1 MLRFCRRRSAESKL
15 SDAELQVEALESKLT
30 SLSQL
35 LESEQA
41 AAESALK
48 ASEQSWQV
56 LLDEATAAAAS
67 HASSAAQQ
75 EAQAVQ
81 SDLQQQLEESKAAH
95 EVRTN
100 DTTFHSC
107 TSHES
112 NGCQS
117 ESYHQNI
124 ASLGRVLLTAT

>member
-1 MLRFCRRRSAESKL
+1 MCRRRSAESKL
-15 SDAELQVEALESKLT
+15 SDAELQIEVLESKLT

-56 LLDEATAAAAS
+56 RLDEATAAAAS
-67 HASSAAQQ
+67 DAQGAAQQ

-81 SDLQQQLEESKAAH
+81 SELQQQLEESKAAH
-95 EVRTN
+95 EVRMN
-100 DTTFHSC
+100 ETTFHCC
-107 TSHES
+107 TSH
-112 NGCQS
+112 Q
-117 ESYHQNI
+117 
-124 ASLGRVLLTAT
+124 

>member
-1 MLRFCRRRSAESKL
+1 MLYFCRRRSAESKL
-15 SDAELQVEALESKLT
+15 SDAELQIEALESKLT

-56 LLDEATAAAAS
+56 RLAEATAAAATD
-67 HASSAAQQ
+67 ATSAAQL
-75 EAQAVQ
+75 EAQALQ
-81 SDLQQQLEESKAAH
+81 SDLQQQLEESKAAQ

-100 DTTFHSC
+100 ETTFHSC
-107 TSHES
+107 
-112 NGCQS
+112 
-117 ESYHQNI
+117 
-124 ASLGRVLLTAT
+124 ASRE

>member
-1 MLRFCRRRSAESKL
+1 MHLTRHAVFCRRRSAESKL
-15 SDAELQVEALESKLT
+15 SDAELQIEALESKLT

-41 AAESALK
+41 SAELALK

-56 LLDEATAAAAS
+56 RLDEATVAAAS
-67 HASSAAQQ
+67 DASSAAQQ

-100 DTTFHSC
+100 E
-107 TSHES
+107 TSRGFSSLQS
-112 NGCQS
+112 NGCHSTQT
-117 ESYHQNI
+117 YYQ
-124 ASLGRVLLTAT
+124 L